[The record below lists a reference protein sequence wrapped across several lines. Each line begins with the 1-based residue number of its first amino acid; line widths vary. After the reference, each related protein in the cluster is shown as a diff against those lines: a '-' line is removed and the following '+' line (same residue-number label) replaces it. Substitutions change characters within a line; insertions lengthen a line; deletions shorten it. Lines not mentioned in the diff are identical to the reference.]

1 MIEPTP
7 GRIVWYFPSI
17 EEGRDPNGQPLA
29 AMVAKVLDVRSVNL
43 TVSHGDGSTYGRQA
57 VQLLQDD
64 DAVPETTHA
73 TWMPYQKGQAAKHDA
88 PAPALQLETVTKAID
103 ELAAGTQGKFNQF
116 GVWLQ
121 AHVGDLV
128 KRVALLEGKPVPP
141 PALPAPGEDL
151 NPNVA

>member
-29 AMVAKVLDVRSVNL
+29 AMVAKVLSERSVNL

-64 DAVPETTHA
+64 DAAPETA
-73 TWMPYQKGQAAKHDA
+73 YACWMPYQKGQAAKHDA

-103 ELAAGTQGKFNQF
+103 ELTLGTQQKFEQL
-116 GVWLQ
+116 GEWLRVTFAGIDQ
-121 AHVGDLV
+121 KIEAV
-128 KRVALLEGKPVPP
+128 KSAP
-141 PALPAPGEDL
+141 PAPLQP
-151 NPNVA
+151 